1 MEIPMNATRSSMGHD
16 PEPEPTDSSAYPV
29 EALPAPVAALVQ
41 AIVDVHGVP
50 AAMSATIALSMLSA
64 SIGKGLLSL
73 GAKGRK
79 TMGNL
84 FALIAAPTGAGKSTA
99 INILREPIDMI
110 HDYLQ
115 ECAFSQC
122 ALPTPLQIPAE
133 DEESHGDLD
142 VLPPPTGD
150 VEQPHHAIDAPA
162 RLVCSD
168 TTGPALARIL
178 RENNETILVATPEAG
193 NQLDEASKPASLFGQ
208 LLLKGYSGDK
218 VEIDRAT
225 RTPVLLKQPCI
236 TVCWLCQP
244 HRVTKFF
251 HSDRLMEDGLIARFL
266 FVETNAG
273 MSYMP
278 EEDRTIPVSI
288 FNGYAAIMS
297 ELYDAYG
304 GRGKDAQIVQIGT
317 GVYQTMRDFH
327 NECVDKSNEVDN
339 NLRYCIPRWP
349 EQAWKI
355 MLVLHA
361 AEHGSRSHLVP
372 VDRQT
377 AELAVTLMR
386 WYASE
391 QARIMG
397 GPAIRPQDIRL
408 KRLMELL
415 SSAPDHTLKLRDLK
429 NSHGFT
435 KDEVNE
441 LAKMAPS
448 KLQLEN
454 RKPPGSGRT
463 SPVIALVEGP
473 PSTPQA
479 APN

>member
-1 MEIPMNATRSSMGHD
+1 
-16 PEPEPTDSSAYPV
+16 
-29 EALPAPVAALVQ
+29 
-41 AIVDVHGVP
+41 
-50 AAMSATIALSMLSA
+50 
-64 SIGKGLLSL
+64 
-73 GAKGRK
+73 
-79 TMGNL
+79 
-84 FALIAAPTGAGKSTA
+84 
-99 INILREPIDMI
+99 
-110 HDYLQ
+110 
-115 ECAFSQC
+115 
-122 ALPTPLQIPAE
+122 
-133 DEESHGDLD
+133 
-142 VLPPPTGD
+142 
-150 VEQPHHAIDAPA
+150 
-162 RLVCSD
+162 
-168 TTGPALARIL
+168 
-178 RENNETILVATPEAG
+178 
-193 NQLDEASKPASLFGQ
+193 
-208 LLLKGYSGDK
+208 
-218 VEIDRAT
+218 
-225 RTPVLLKQPCI
+225 
-236 TVCWLCQP
+236 
-244 HRVTKFF
+244 
-251 HSDRLMEDGLIARFL
+251 MEDGLIARFL